1 VVGDLGEAVEQV
13 MARVG
18 CQRGGALSRWA
29 TAGMGEMNRQ
39 ARSSGGVMGLD
50 THMIAG
56 SRACS
61 TSIPAQ
67 SPDLTNQT
75 NQHFAE
81 ALGQSG
87 ATERTDTLD
96 QTGTGK

>member
-1 VVGDLGEAVEQV
+1 
-13 MARVG
+13 
-18 CQRGGALSRWA
+18 
-29 TAGMGEMNRQ
+29 
-39 ARSSGGVMGLD
+39 MGLD

-81 ALGQSG
+81 ALGRGPPQV
-87 ATERTDTLD
+87 TRL
-96 QTGTGK
+96 QRPQPTGP

>member
-29 TAGMGEMNRQ
+29 TPGMGEMNRQ

-81 ALGQSG
+81 ALAS
-87 ATERTDTLD
+87 
-96 QTGTGK
+96 